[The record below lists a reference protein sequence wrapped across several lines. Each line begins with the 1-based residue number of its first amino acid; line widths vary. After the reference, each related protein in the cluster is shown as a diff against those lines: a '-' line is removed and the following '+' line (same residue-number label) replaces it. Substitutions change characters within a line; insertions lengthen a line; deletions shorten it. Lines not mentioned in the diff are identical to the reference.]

1 MTPWAQPI
9 DCRDIPGY
17 NDISELDPEVHTKR
31 MALIEREMERVI
43 MMSDEDSEIEYAP
56 HDL

>member
-1 MTPWAQPI
+1 MTPWAQSI
-9 DCRDIPGY
+9 DPRDIPGY

-31 MALIEREMERVI
+31 QALLEREIESI
-43 MMSDEDSEIEYAP
+43 MSDEDSEIEYTP

>member
-1 MTPWAQPI
+1 MTPWAQSSDP
-9 DCRDIPGY
+9 RDIPGY

-31 MALIEREMERVI
+31 QALLEREMERII
-43 MMSDEDSEIEYAP
+43 MMSDEDSEIEYTP